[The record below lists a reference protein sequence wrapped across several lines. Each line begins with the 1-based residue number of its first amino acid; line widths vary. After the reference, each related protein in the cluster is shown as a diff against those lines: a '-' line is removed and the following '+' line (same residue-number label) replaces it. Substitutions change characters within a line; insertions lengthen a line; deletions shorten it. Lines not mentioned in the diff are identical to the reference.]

1 MGASAAVSNPTTSHT
16 PVIARTLEV
25 TCILATAA
33 ADCALIGADLMLGLQ
48 HLLQQKF
55 IHQQPL
61 AL

>member
-1 MGASAAVSNPTTSHT
+1 MGASAAVSNPTTSCA

-25 TCILATAA
+25 TRILATAA
-33 ADCALIGADLMLGLQ
+33 ADRALIGAALILRLQ
-48 HLLQQKF
+48 HLLQQKL